1 MQSSPELQLSV
12 RKSNKMTTES
22 DWFIYLI
29 KTAHG
34 SLYTGITT
42 DVEKRLK
49 THESGKGSK
58 YLRGKGPLTL
68 VAAQPLSGRS
78 LASRAE
84 YLLKQQPAEY
94 KVQLLKDQK
103 LLQAFLSKHLSD

>member
-1 MQSSPELQLSV
+1 MI
-12 RKSNKMTTES
+12 SNKP
-22 DWFIYLI
+22 WFIYLI

-49 THESGKGSK
+49 THASGKGAK

-68 VAAQPLSGRS
+68 VAQQPLSGRS
-78 LASRAE
+78 LATRAE
-84 YLLKQQPAEY
+84 HLLKQQPAQK
-94 KVQLLKDQK
+94 KVMLLEDHELFQR
-103 LLQAFLSKHLSD
+103 FLAEHLAD